1 MAQTEN
7 SGWFWTADEWA
18 RIVMAAKEERHCRPL
33 SDEMARRL
41 ADRAARA
48 LRHYAKCATVQ
59 RRPQA
64 RAIARV
70 C

>member
-7 SGWFWTADEWA
+7 SSWTWTSYEWE
-18 RIVMAAKEERHCRPL
+18 RIVVAAKEERHYRPL
-33 SDEMARRL
+33 RGEFDRRL

-48 LRHYAKCATVQ
+48 LRHYAKCAAVQ